1 MTAIVDTGQQS
12 SDTAPSFTHRRRGR
26 WIDRWEP
33 DNEQFWSA
41 GADRTARKNLIFS
54 VFAENLGFSIWVL
67 WASVVTSMGAAG
79 FGFLEG
85 LGSGNP
91 VAVSNALL
99 LTSIP
104 TLVGAALRIPYTFAI
119 PRFGGRAFTAFSAG
133 MLLIPALG
141 LIFFV
146 NQPGTPMWVFVVLAA
161 LSGFGGGNFSSSM
174 ANISFFFPD
183 GKKGAALG
191 INAAGGN
198 LGVAQTQLLLPLLIT
213 LGTHL
218 TAKDA
223 AGYRFGITLSVLVW
237 VPFILAAMF
246 GALRYMDSLSTAKS
260 DGRSY
265 KLALTNRHTWVM
277 AFLYIGTFGSFI
289 GFSFAF
295 PTLIKANFPDLASIG
310 WITTLGN
317 LAFLGALVG
326 SFSRPFGGW
335 ISDKLGGGAKIT
347 IAVFAG
353 MAVAV
358 ALIMAALEMKSF
370 PLYLMAFL
378 VLFVLT
384 GIGNGSTYRMIPS
397 IFSAEAKKYASEHG
411 IEPLEAAASAKRQA
425 GAAIGV
431 IGAVGAFGGF
441 VLQQALR
448 LSNTNFGTMEP
459 AFWAYAAAFL
469 VMAGVTWWFYR
480 RASFAVHRVPSL
492 AYANV

>member
-1 MTAIVDTGQQS
+1 MTAIADTGSQTPV
-12 SDTAPSFTHRRRGR
+12 TAPPFTHQRRGR

-33 DNEQFWSA
+33 DNERFWSS
-41 GADRTARKNLIFS
+41 GADRTARKNLVFS

-67 WASVVTSMGAAG
+67 WASVVTGMGAAG

-91 VAVSNALL
+91 EAVSNALL

-104 TLVGAALRIPYTFAI
+104 TLVGSALRIPYTFAI
-119 PRFGGRAFTAFSAG
+119 PRFGGRLFTAFSAA
-133 MLLIPALG
+133 MLLIPTLG
-141 LIFFV
+141 LAIFV
-146 NQPGTPMWVFVVLAA
+146 NQPDTPMWVFVVLAA

-198 LGVAQTQLLLPLLIT
+198 LGVAQTQLLLPLLIA

-237 VPFILAAMF
+237 VPFILAAVF

-265 KLALTNRHTWVM
+265 TPALTNRHTWVM

-295 PTLIKANFPDLASIG
+295 PTLIKANFPDLANIG
-310 WITTLGN
+310 WISTLGN
-317 LAFLGALVG
+317 LAFLGAFVG
-326 SFSRPFGGW
+326 SFARPFGGW
-335 ISDKLGGGAKIT
+335 LSDKLGGARIT
-347 IAVFAG
+347 LMVFGG

-358 ALIMAALEMKSF
+358 ALIMAALELKSF
-370 PLYLMAFL
+370 PLYLAAFL
-378 VLFVLT
+378 ILFVLT

-397 IFSAEAKKYASEHG
+397 IFSAEAAKFAAERG
-411 IEPLEAAASAKRQA
+411 IEPDEAAASAKRQA

-448 LSNTNFGTMEP
+448 LSNTNFGSMAP
-459 AFWAYAAAFL
+459 AFWAYAGAFL
-469 VMAGVTWWFYR
+469 VMGGVTWWFYR
-480 RASFAVHRVPSL
+480 RTSFAVTRVPSL
-492 AYANV
+492 AYANI

>member
-1 MTAIVDTGQQS
+1 MTAIADTGSQTP
-12 SDTAPSFTHRRRGR
+12 DTAPTFTHRRRGR

-33 DNEQFWSA
+33 DNERFWAS
-41 GADRTARKNLIFS
+41 GADRTARKNLVFS

-104 TLVGAALRIPYTFAI
+104 TLVGSALRIPYTFAI
-119 PRFGGRAFTAFSAG
+119 PRFGGRLFTAFSAA
-133 MLLIPALG
+133 MLLIPTLG
-141 LIFFV
+141 LAFFV
-146 NQPGTPMWVFVVLAA
+146 NQPDTPMWVFVVLAA

-237 VPFILAAMF
+237 MPFILAAVV

-265 KLALTNRHTWVM
+265 KPALTNRHTWVM

-295 PTLIKANFPDLASIG
+295 PTLIKANFPDLANIG
-310 WITTLGN
+310 WISTLGN
-317 LAFLGALVG
+317 LAFLGAFVG
-326 SFSRPFGGW
+326 SFARPFGGW
-335 ISDKLGGGAKIT
+335 LSDKLGGARIT
-347 IAVFAG
+347 IMVFGG

-370 PLYLMAFL
+370 PLYLAAFL

-397 IFSAEAKKYASEHG
+397 IFSAEAAKFASERG
-411 IEPLEAAASAKRQA
+411 IEPADAAASA
-425 GAAIGV
+425 
-431 IGAVGAFGGF
+431 
-441 VLQQALR
+441 
-448 LSNTNFGTMEP
+448 
-459 AFWAYAAAFL
+459 
-469 VMAGVTWWFYR
+469 
-480 RASFAVHRVPSL
+480 
-492 AYANV
+492 

>member
-1 MTAIVDTGQQS
+1 MTAIADTGSQTPV
-12 SDTAPSFTHRRRGR
+12 TAPPFTHQRRGR

-33 DNEQFWSA
+33 DNEQFWSS
-41 GADRTARKNLIFS
+41 GADRTARKNLVFS

-67 WASVVTSMGAAG
+67 WASVVTGMGAAG

-91 VAVSNALL
+91 EAVSNALL

-104 TLVGAALRIPYTFAI
+104 TLVGSALRIPYTFAI
-119 PRFGGRAFTAFSAG
+119 PRFGGRLFTAFSAA
-133 MLLIPALG
+133 MLLIPTLG
-141 LIFFV
+141 LAFFV
-146 NQPGTPMWVFVVLAA
+146 NQPDTPMWVFVVLAA

-198 LGVAQTQLLLPLLIT
+198 LGVAQTQLLLPLLIA

-237 VPFILAAMF
+237 VPFILAAVF

-265 KLALTNRHTWVM
+265 TPALTNRHTWVM

-295 PTLIKANFPDLASIG
+295 PTLIKANFPDLANIG
-310 WITTLGN
+310 WISTLGN
-317 LAFLGALVG
+317 LAFLGAFVG
-326 SFSRPFGGW
+326 SFARPFGGW
-335 ISDKLGGGAKIT
+335 LSDKLGGARIT
-347 IAVFAG
+347 LMVFGG

-358 ALIMAALEMKSF
+358 ALIMAALELKSF
-370 PLYLMAFL
+370 PLYLAAFL
-378 VLFVLT
+378 ILFVLT

-397 IFSAEAKKYASEHG
+397 IFSAEAAKFAAERG
-411 IEPLEAAASAKRQA
+411 IEPAEAAASAKRQA

-448 LSNTNFGTMEP
+448 LSNTNFGSMEP
-459 AFWAYAAAFL
+459 AFWAYAGAFL
-469 VMAGVTWWFYR
+469 VMGGVTWWFYR
-480 RASFAVHRVPSL
+480 RTSFAVTRVPSL
-492 AYANV
+492 AYANI

>member
-1 MTAIVDTGQQS
+1 MTAIADTGSQTPV
-12 SDTAPSFTHRRRGR
+12 TAPPFTHQRRGR

-33 DNEQFWSA
+33 DNERFWSS
-41 GADRTARKNLIFS
+41 GADRTARKNLVFS

-67 WASVVTSMGAAG
+67 WASVVTGMGAAG

-91 VAVSNALL
+91 EAVSNALL

-104 TLVGAALRIPYTFAI
+104 TLVGSALRIPYTFAI
-119 PRFGGRAFTAFSAG
+119 PRFGGRLFTAFSAA
-133 MLLIPALG
+133 MLLIPTLG
-141 LIFFV
+141 LAIFV
-146 NQPGTPMWVFVVLAA
+146 NQPDTPMWVFVVLAA

-198 LGVAQTQLLLPLLIT
+198 LGVAQTQLLLPLLIA

-237 VPFILAAMF
+237 VPFILAAVF

-265 KLALTNRHTWVM
+265 TPALTNRHTWVM

-295 PTLIKANFPDLASIG
+295 PTLIKANFPDLANIG
-310 WITTLGN
+310 WISTLGN
-317 LAFLGALVG
+317 LAFLGAFVG
-326 SFSRPFGGW
+326 SFARPFGGW
-335 ISDKLGGGAKIT
+335 LSDKLGGARIT
-347 IAVFAG
+347 LMVFGG

-358 ALIMAALEMKSF
+358 ALIMAALELKSF
-370 PLYLMAFL
+370 PLYLAAFL
-378 VLFVLT
+378 ILFVLT

-397 IFSAEAKKYASEHG
+397 IFSAEAAKFAAERG
-411 IEPLEAAASAKRQA
+411 IEPAEAAASAKRQA

-448 LSNTNFGTMEP
+448 LSNTNFGSMEP
-459 AFWAYAAAFL
+459 AFWAYAGAFL
-469 VMAGVTWWFYR
+469 VMGGVTWWFYR
-480 RASFAVHRVPSL
+480 RTSFAVTRVPSL
-492 AYANV
+492 AYANI

>member
-1 MTAIVDTGQQS
+1 MTAIADTGSQTP
-12 SDTAPSFTHRRRGR
+12 DTAPTFTHRRRGR

-33 DNEQFWSA
+33 DNERFWAS
-41 GADRTARKNLIFS
+41 GADRTARKNLVFS

-104 TLVGAALRIPYTFAI
+104 TLVGSALRIPYTFAI
-119 PRFGGRAFTAFSAG
+119 PRFGGRLFTAFSAA
-133 MLLIPALG
+133 MLLIPTLG
-141 LIFFV
+141 LAFFV
-146 NQPGTPMWVFVVLAA
+146 NQPDTPMWVFVVLAA

-237 VPFILAAMF
+237 MPFILAAVF

-265 KLALTNRHTWVM
+265 KPALTNRHTWVM

-295 PTLIKANFPDLASIG
+295 PTLIKANFPDLANIG
-310 WITTLGN
+310 WISTLGN
-317 LAFLGALVG
+317 LAFLGAFVG
-326 SFSRPFGGW
+326 SFARPFGGW
-335 ISDKLGGGAKIT
+335 LSDKLGGARIT
-347 IAVFAG
+347 IMVFGG

-370 PLYLMAFL
+370 PLYLAAFL

-397 IFSAEAKKYASEHG
+397 IFSAEAAKFASERG
-411 IEPLEAAASAKRQA
+411 IEPADAAASAKRQA

-448 LSNTNFGTMEP
+448 LSNTNFGSMEP
-459 AFWAYAAAFL
+459 AFWAYAGAFL

-480 RASFAVHRVPSL
+480 RTSFAVTRVPSL
-492 AYANV
+492 AYANI